1 MAERLLMIGASGHAH
16 ALLGLLRRLGAYT
29 VVGLIDDTRPA
40 GGLVFGLP
48 VLGGVV
54 DVARLCAAYDL
65 NQAVLAVGD
74 NGRRQQLVARLQ
86 RSVPALQ
93 WPVLVD
99 PTAVVDQPS
108 RLGAGSVVMAL
119 AHVGPGASLGPGCLL
134 NTRSSLDHDGC
145 MAAYA
150 SLAPG
155 VHCGGQVHLG
165 ERTAVGLGASLLQR
179 VSIGADTVVGAG
191 AVVLRSLPAGVVA
204 HGVPA
209 RVVRQRQP
217 LEAYL

>member
-1 MAERLLMIGASGHAH
+1 MAQRLLMIGASGHAH
-16 ALLGLLRRLGAYT
+16 ALLGLLRRLGDYV
-29 VVGLIDDTRPA
+29 VVGLIDDTRPQ

-48 VLGGVV
+48 VLGGVA
-54 DVARLCAAYDL
+54 DVPRLCAAYDL
-65 NQAVLAVGD
+65 DQAVLAVGD
-74 NGRRQQLVARLQ
+74 NGRRQLLAEHLC
-86 RSVPALQ
+86 RSAPTLR

-99 PTAVVDQPS
+99 PTAVVSEPS
-108 RLGAGSVVMAL
+108 RLGPGAVVMAL

-134 NTRSSLDHDGC
+134 NTRSSLDHDGSL
-145 MAAYA
+145 AAYA

-155 VHCGGQVHLG
+155 VHCGGHVRLG
-165 ERTAVGLGASLLQR
+165 ERAAVGLGASLLQR

-191 AVVLRSLPAGVVA
+191 ALVLRSLPAGVVA

-209 RVVRQRQP
+209 QVVRQRQR